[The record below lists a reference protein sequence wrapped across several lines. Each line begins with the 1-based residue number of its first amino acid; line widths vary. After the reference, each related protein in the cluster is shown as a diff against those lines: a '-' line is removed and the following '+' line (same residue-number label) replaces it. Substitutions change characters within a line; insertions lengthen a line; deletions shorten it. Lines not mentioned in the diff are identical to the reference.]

1 MFDRREEG
9 GGFLHLI
16 YDYLI
21 DPGPE
26 PQRWRRM
33 SLVWFFGMDEEKQL
47 PAVGEAG
54 SFFLNKKQDGVGVL
68 IMIPAFFENPFVS
81 LFKVVDGTT
90 RY

>member
-1 MFDRREEG
+1 MASNVFG
-9 GGFLHLI
+9 L
-16 YDYLI
+16 
-21 DPGPE
+21 
-26 PQRWRRM
+26 
-33 SLVWFFGMDEEKQL
+33 FFFCMDEGKQL